1 MPLHQCPCCDY
12 FSLHTRGE
20 YDICKVCFWEDD
32 GIDVDEPDEYSG
44 PNHMT
49 LREGRQNFL
58 QVGACHVSSLK
69 HVMHVDDRL
78 WLRYRSRALKT

>member
-12 FSLHTRGE
+12 FSLPTRGE
-20 YDICKVCFWEDD
+20 YDICNVCFWEDN

-44 PNHMT
+44 PNNMA

-58 QVGACHVSSLK
+58 QVGVCHVSSLK
-69 HVMHVDDRL
+69 NVMHVDDRL
-78 WLRYRSRALKT
+78 WLRYRGRTLKT